1 MAFKQYKGDRM
12 PSALPQ
18 KNLSGQQGEDKGKTL
33 SEIAESRKVELDNK
47 LNEMD
52 PFTAAMF
59 DQQGWYD
66 DKMSA
71 SVDSLNAATNAK
83 FEQNMADVKA
93 GKLDAKEAAKWDRR
107 NFTWGKEE

>member
-18 KNLSGQQGEDKGKTL
+18 KDLSGEQGEDKGKTL
-33 SEIAESRKVELDNK
+33 NEIKESRQVELNNK
-47 LNEMD
+47 LKEMD
-52 PFTAAMF
+52 PFTAATF
-59 DQQGWYD
+59 DSQGWYN
-66 DKMSA
+66 DKMNA

-93 GKLDAKEAAKWDRR
+93 NKLDPKEAAKWDRSTY
-107 NFTWGKEE
+107 TWGKKE